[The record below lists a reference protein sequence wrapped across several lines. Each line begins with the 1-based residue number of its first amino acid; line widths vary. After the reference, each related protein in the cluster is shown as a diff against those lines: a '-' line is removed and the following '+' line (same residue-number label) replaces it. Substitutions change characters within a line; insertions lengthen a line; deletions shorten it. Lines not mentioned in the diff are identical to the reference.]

1 MRSASPKR
9 SAKRAAAKRGFAEPD
24 PSYGGLEEAPP
35 MDYVHLFRAA
45 PLDRIKMAKSGLP
58 ALQAKTIMSD
68 LDIPA
73 GSASRAL
80 NVPVSTL
87 NRKTKMREALTQDES
102 ERVIGLARLIGQVQ
116 AMVDESGDPE
126 GFDARKWTAR
136 WLGEPLPAL
145 GGARPLDLMDTMEGQ
160 TLVSDALARIQS
172 GAYD

>member
-1 MRSASPKR
+1 MRSASSSRP
-9 SAKRAAAKRGFAEPD
+9 STD
-24 PSYGGLEEAPP
+24 PAPPHGGLEEASPLN
-35 MDYVHLFRAA
+35 YIHLFRAA
-45 PLDRIKMAKSGLP
+45 PLDRITLVKAGLP
-58 ALQAKTIMSD
+58 ASQAKTIMSD

-73 GSASRAL
+73 GAASRAL

-102 ERVIGLARLIGQVQ
+102 ERVLGLARLIGQVQ
-116 AMVDESGDPE
+116 AMVDESGDPT

-136 WLGEPLPAL
+136 WLGEPLAAL

-160 TLVSDALARIQS
+160 GLVSDTLARIQS